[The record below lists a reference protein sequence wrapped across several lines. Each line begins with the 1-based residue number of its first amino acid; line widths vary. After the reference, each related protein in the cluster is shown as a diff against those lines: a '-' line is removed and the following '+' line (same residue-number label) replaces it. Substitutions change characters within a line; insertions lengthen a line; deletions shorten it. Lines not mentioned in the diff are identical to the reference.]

1 MTEPSTKT
9 TTGHPRRWIILGILN
24 LSLIMIVAGVSSLN
38 LSLPSIQR
46 ALGATGVQLVWI
58 NAAYALVFAALLLP
72 AGALGDRFGRR
83 GALQLGL
90 VIFLAGAVLATRSS
104 SAEQIILWR
113 CVMGVGAAFTMPA
126 TLSILTAVF
135 PPEERSR
142 AIAIWAGFAGA
153 GGAIGLLSA
162 GLLLEYFWWGSVF
175 FVNIPIALVA
185 LTMVTLLVPTSRDTR
200 QRPLDPVGGLLTASG
215 LTGLV
220 YGLIQGPEFGWS
232 DPFVIGG
239 FVAAVVLLTAW
250 VLNARRQTDP
260 MLDPALFAIPRF
272 GLASLTITAA
282 FAVMFGMF
290 FGLAQYL
297 QFVMGHS
304 PLNTSLRVIPF
315 AVGMIAVAPRGPRL
329 VEHFGAGKVM
339 GSGLLLAA
347 SGCIVMSL
355 LSASSPYLHVLAGI
369 IILSSGMAMTFPTA
383 TTAIVGSLPLDKAGV
398 ASAVNDTTR
407 EVGAAVGIALLGTLL
422 SAGYRRDLGDTLD
435 SLPLPAEALEA
446 SRDSVG
452 AALHVARSAPGSA
465 GETIATAA
473 RSAFTSGYSLTMIA
487 GAAIMATIGVILIV
501 RFPDSD

>member
-1 MTEPSTKT
+1 MTDQSDDTS
-9 TTGHPRRWIILGILN
+9 TGHPRRWLILGILN
-24 LSLIMIVAGVSSLN
+24 LSLVLIVAGVSSLN

-83 GALQLGL
+83 GALQTGL
-90 VIFLAGAVLATRSS
+90 TIFIAGAVLATQSG

-113 CVMGVGAAFTMPA
+113 SVMGIGAALTMPA

-175 FVNIPIALVA
+175 LVNIPIAA
-185 LTMVTLLVPTSRDTR
+185 LALILVTLLVPTSRDT
-200 QRPLDPVGGLLTASG
+200 QRHPLDPAGGLLTAGG

-220 YGLIQGPEFGWS
+220 YGLIQGPEFGWT
-232 DPFVIGG
+232 DPLVIGG
-239 FVAAVVLLTAW
+239 LVAAAVLLTAW
-250 VLNARRQTDP
+250 VLNARRQANP

-297 QFVMGHS
+297 QFVMGYS
-304 PLNTSLRVIPF
+304 PLDTSLRVIPF
-315 AVGMIAVAPRGPRL
+315 ALGMVAVAPRGPRL
-329 VEHFGAGKVM
+329 VERFGAGRVM
-339 GSGLLLAA
+339 GSGLLLA
-347 SGCIVMSL
+347 SLGCVIMSL
-355 LSASSPYLHVLAGI
+355 LSADSSYQIGR
-369 IILSSGMAMTFPTA
+369 
-383 TTAIVGSLPLDKAGV
+383 
-398 ASAVNDTTR
+398 ASCR
-407 EVGAAVGIALLGTLL
+407 ERV
-422 SAGYRRDLGDTLD
+422 
-435 SLPLPAEALEA
+435 
-446 SRDSVG
+446 
-452 AALHVARSAPGSA
+452 
-465 GETIATAA
+465 
-473 RSAFTSGYSLTMIA
+473 
-487 GAAIMATIGVILIV
+487 
-501 RFPDSD
+501 

>member
-153 GGAIGLLSA
+153 GGAIGLLAA

-200 QRPLDPVGGLLTASG
+200 QRPLDPVGGLLTAGG
-215 LTGLV
+215 LAGLV

-232 DPFVIGG
+232 NPFVIGG

-260 MLDPALFAIPRF
+260 MLDPALFTIPRF
-272 GLASLTITAA
+272 GLASLTITAS

-315 AVGMIAVAPRGPRL
+315 AVGMVAIAPRGPRL
-329 VEHFGAGKVM
+329 VERFGAGKVM

-369 IILSSGMAMTFPTA
+369 IMLSSGMAMTFPTA

-435 SLPLPAEALEA
+435 SLPLPAEALKA

-465 GETIATAA
+465 GEAIAMAA
-473 RSAFTSGYSLTMIA
+473 RSAFASGYSLTMIA
-487 GAAIMATIGVILIV
+487 GAAIMATVSVILIA